1 MIYEYLLFSVVG
13 FTNGKFQVSLKSHRV
28 HQTLKLCIL
37 FRTLLFPLFSD
48 GLLLSLKH
56 DLTLLDYLYLQK

>member
-1 MIYEYLLFSVVG
+1 MRHEYLLSSVVG
-13 FTNGKFQVSLKSHRV
+13 FTNGKFQVSFKSHRV

-37 FRTLLFPLFSD
+37 FRTILFALFSN

-56 DLTLLDYLYLQK
+56 DLTLFDYLYLQK